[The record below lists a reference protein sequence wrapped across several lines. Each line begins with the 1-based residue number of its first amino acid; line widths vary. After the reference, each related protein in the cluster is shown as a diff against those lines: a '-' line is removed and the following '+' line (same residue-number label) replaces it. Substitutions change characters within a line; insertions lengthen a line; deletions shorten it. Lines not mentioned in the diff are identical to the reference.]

1 MRSVVEELVRD
12 EESGAREIAL
22 RLLEAARGAGLREAA
37 AAARLVASAHR
48 EMSLLDN
55 ISWILGEA
63 ARRGSHPGILARLR
77 AEIAGEAQA
86 VARRAA
92 ELLGGKGV
100 RRVMTLSWSS
110 TVYAAL
116 TAMAG
121 DLERV
126 YVMESLPGGEGRVM
140 ARRLAGEGLDVVL
153 IPDSSA
159 GHYAG
164 RVDALLAGGDAVL
177 RDGSLVNKAGTSLAA
192 HAVKAAGG
200 GVYAL
205 VGLLKVD
212 VRGVHRGVRE
222 FEERREGYTWSY
234 VVFDVTPS
242 TLVDLYVTPRGCY
255 APSEILEA
263 AQRYLEELLG

>member
-1 MRSVVEELVRD
+1 MIGVAEELARD
-12 EESGAREIAL
+12 RESGAREIAL
-22 RLLEAARGAGLREAA
+22 RLLEAARGTQLWEAA

-63 ARRGSHPGILARLR
+63 ARRGGPRGILARLR
-77 AEIAGEAQA
+77 AEIAGEARA
-86 VARRAA
+86 IAERAA
-92 ELLGGKGV
+92 EILAGRGV

-116 TAMAG
+116 TEMG
-121 DLERV
+121 GVLERV
-126 YVMESLPGGEGRVM
+126 YVMESLPGGEGRVT
-140 ARRLAGEGLDVVL
+140 ARRLAGEGLDVAL

-164 RVDALLAGGDAVL
+164 RVDALLVGGDAVL

-192 HAVKAAGG
+192 RAVKAAGG
-200 GVYAL
+200 RVYAL

-212 VRGVHRGVRE
+212 VRGVHGGVRE

-234 VVFDVTPS
+234 VVFDVTPG
-242 TLVDLYVTPRGCY
+242 TLVDLYVTPRGGY
-255 APSEILEA
+255 GPGEVVEA
-263 AQRYLEELLG
+263 AARYIREMLG